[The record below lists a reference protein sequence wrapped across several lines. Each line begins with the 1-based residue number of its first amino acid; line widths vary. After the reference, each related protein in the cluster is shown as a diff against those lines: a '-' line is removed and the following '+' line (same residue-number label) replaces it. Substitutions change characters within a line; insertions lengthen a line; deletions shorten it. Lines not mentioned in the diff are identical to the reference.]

1 MTTDL
6 QRLMGPTG
14 VRPAAQVLGNAHP
27 SSVSRWVGAGRLV
40 RPLPGVL
47 ALPEAAGAWLG
58 RARAAEQWSGGHL
71 SGRSALAL
79 WDVVASP
86 GALVHV
92 AVGRRRNV
100 APVPGWLRAHRVE
113 VAEWGVREGLR
124 VTMPARSVVE
134 AWGHAHVRGAGPRDV
149 ELARAAVM
157 GAVRRRIVAVREL
170 RREVSRRPRLPGR
183 ADLCGLLDLVEGG
196 CQSEFEIWGL
206 RHLLDVPGLPP
217 VEQQIAVET
226 RIGTVH
232 LDGGWRRVLVA
243 GTWREVR
250 LGVELDG
257 AAFHGAPD
265 AREAD
270 LERDAATAAEGWLVL
285 RIGHRRGHA
294 EPDACRADVAA
305 AFHSRLGV
313 RAWQAA

>member
-1 MTTDL
+1 
-6 QRLMGPTG
+6 
-14 VRPAAQVLGNAHP
+14 V
-27 SSVSRWVGAGRLV
+27 
-40 RPLPGVL
+40 
-47 ALPEAAGAWLG
+47 
-58 RARAAEQWSGGHL
+58 
-71 SGRSALAL
+71 L

-86 GALVHV
+86 GAMVHV

-100 APVPGWLRAHRVE
+100 APVPGWLRPHRVE
-113 VAEWGVREGLR
+113 VTEWGVRDGLR

-149 ELARAAVM
+149 ELARAAVI